1 MAVRR
6 PMWIDQTTGQP
17 RSFTTAELSAIR
29 QEAGRRCF
37 QGTSLSR
44 KGTNDANLDG
54 MNDSRLQAGSYAGN
68 AVTYVDAANTSTLNF
83 TYDYIDQAVTT
94 GVLGQTWKDQFPLV
108 TPSVVLR
115 PCYYEAGNLKVMT
128 KQDVMDTFVY
138 PAITGKHT
146 STTDNPNQYGYYF
159 SSTTTS
165 PSGGTNIS
173 TSVVYADTRANTA
186 GYVDANI
193 PNTQDQPT
201 TITNYYL
208 SRTNGTAQTANW
220 TGRLPAFI
228 GSTGNL
234 YHPHSSTSL
243 GSVDFS
249 ELFWV
254 WLEKYFQEANESA
267 VGYRLRYQVSTAS
280 PATGAVTRGSGMT
293 DTKLNSQTTLYRF
306 VNANDYRTQDVP
318 AGSAVA
324 QATYYLWAYLS

>member
-37 QGTSLSR
+37 SGTSLSR
-44 KGTNDANLDG
+44 KGTNDANLNG
-54 MNDSRLQAGSYAGN
+54 INDSRLQAGAYTSN
-68 AVTYVDAANTSTLNF
+68 ATTYQNPADTSTVNV
-83 TYDYIDQAVTT
+83 TYDYVDQTVLT
-94 GVLGQTWKDQFPLV
+94 GILGQTWKDQFPLF
-108 TPSVVLR
+108 TPANVLR

-138 PAITGKHT
+138 PAITAKHS
-146 STTDNPNQYGYYF
+146 STTDNVNQFGYYF

-165 PSGGTNIS
+165 PTGGSNIS
-173 TSVVYADTRANTA
+173 TSVIYADTRANA
-186 GYVDANI
+186 GAYVAGSI
-193 PNTQDQPT
+193 PNTLDQPT

-208 SRTNGTAQTANW
+208 SRTNGTAMAANW

-234 YHPHSSTSL
+234 YHPHSSTTL
-243 GSVDFS
+243 GAVDFS
-249 ELFWV
+249 ELFWG

-267 VGYRLRYQVSTAS
+267 VGYRLRYQLAASS

-306 VNANDYRTQDVP
+306 VNADDYRSQDVP
-318 AGSAVA
+318 AGSAA
-324 QATYYLWAYLS
+324 SIGTYYLWAYLS